1 MTATIM
7 LAKGYDLSR
16 VKFPA
21 MVSEKLDGVPAKIHI
36 TVREGIY
43 PPSPSISKRALTT
56 VQTRSGKPYISIRAQ
71 VAALGEHLM
80 DMGCM
85 GTFVFVAE
93 VMHKD
98 PSMPFKEV
106 SGLCRRY
113 EPCDDLILNVFD
125 FYRPKPG
132 APDML
137 PFGKRVLLAR
147 HLVRDMFWCKMVP
160 QILVRDYIEL
170 ADALSRMKQAR
181 GDFIPE
187 GAIIR
192 SCHDIWEE
200 GKRGWGYQKVVHDP
214 TTEVHIIGFE
224 EAKSKD
230 GEPLGMVGGLIG
242 SYKGQ
247 TMGIG
252 PGKLTHDER
261 RELWLDWINPGRNF
275 DEEWATVKYKRDP
288 SYSKLRQPT
297 FQNWRSDYEPDIS
310 CDDDGTDEG

>member
-7 LAKGYDLSR
+7 LAKGYDPTK

-21 MVSEKLDGVPAKIHI
+21 MVSEKLDGVPAKIHV
-36 TVREGIY
+36 TVREEIY
-43 PPSPSISKRALTT
+43 PPATRVTKRAITT
-56 VQTRSGKPYISIRAQ
+56 VQTRAGKPYVSIRAQ
-71 VAALGEHLM
+71 VAALGNHLM
-80 DMGCM
+80 ELGCM

-93 VMHKD
+93 VTHED
-98 PSMPFKEV
+98 HTMPFKDV
-106 SGLCRRY
+106 SGHCRRQ
-113 EPCDDLILNVFD
+113 EQHDSLRLNVFD
-125 FYRPKPG
+125 FYRPTLEGPET
-132 APDML
+132 M
-137 PFGKRVLLAR
+137 PFGKRILLAK

-160 QILVRDYIEL
+160 QILVKDAIEL
-170 ADALSRMKQAR
+170 AEALARMKQAR

-200 GKRGWGYQKVVHDP
+200 GKRGWGYQKVVDDP

-242 SYKGQ
+242 AYQGQ

-275 DEEWATVKYKRDP
+275 SEEWATVKYKRDP
-288 SYSKLRQPT
+288 SYNKLRQPT
-297 FQNWRSDYEPDIS
+297 FQNWRPDYV
-310 CDDDGTDEG
+310 